1 MLFAIKHENR
11 APVSTAFLV
20 PHYWFIFPANQFAN
34 IPRKAEK
41 KEIIL
46 KELRSH
52 VFYEPFAPEAL
63 IKSWPK
69 VLKR

>member
-1 MLFAIKHENR
+1 
-11 APVSTAFLV
+11 V